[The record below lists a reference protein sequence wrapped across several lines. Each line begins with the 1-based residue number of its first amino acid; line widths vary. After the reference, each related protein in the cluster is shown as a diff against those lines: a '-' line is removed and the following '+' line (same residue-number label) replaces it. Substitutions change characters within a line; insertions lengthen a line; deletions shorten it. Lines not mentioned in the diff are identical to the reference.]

1 MTDPLELKIRWV
13 TRWFLTHDAYE
24 TWRDTLP
31 VSEQINTDL
40 YTHVGHTPPHY
51 LPNQCTA
58 CALTQ
63 KMMDALP

>member
-1 MTDPLELKIRWV
+1 M
-13 TRWFLTHDAYE
+13 THDAYE
-24 TWRDTLP
+24 AWRDTLP
-31 VSEQINTDL
+31 VVAQVNTDL
-40 YTHVGHTPPHY
+40 YTHVGHTSLQF